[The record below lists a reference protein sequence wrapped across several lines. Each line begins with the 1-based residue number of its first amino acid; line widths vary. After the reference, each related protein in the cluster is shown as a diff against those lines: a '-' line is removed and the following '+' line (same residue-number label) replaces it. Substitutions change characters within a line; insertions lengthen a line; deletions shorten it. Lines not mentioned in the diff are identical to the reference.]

1 MVLKSPRCRAATFL
15 YQKNSKRSERR
26 RERWDS
32 FLDDWLLVGKANV
45 ESSHRWRCEETL
57 YWCFSFQSSS
67 FATGYRRLSSSMF
80 FEITSS
86 GTSVREHSMFEKTT
100 DHDLEISV
108 KKWLVYAKDREGA
121 HPIE

>member
-1 MVLKSPRCRAATFL
+1 MVLRSPRCRAATFL
-15 YQKNSKRSERR
+15 YQKNSKRSETR

-57 YWCFSFQSSS
+57 DLCFFFSIFFCYRLQ
-67 FATGYRRLSSSMF
+67 ATLQLHVLYN
-80 FEITSS
+80 IIVA
-86 GTSVREHSMFEKTT
+86 SVREHSMFEKTT
-100 DHDLEISV
+100 DHDLENSV

>member
-1 MVLKSPRCRAATFL
+1 MC
-15 YQKNSKRSERR
+15 

-32 FLDDWLLVGKANV
+32 FLDNWLLVGKANV

-57 YWCFSFQSSS
+57 DLCFSFQSSS

-80 FEITSS
+80 FAITSS
-86 GTSVREHSMFEKTT
+86 VKSVREHSMFEKTT
-100 DHDLEISV
+100 DHDVENIV
-108 KKWLVYAKDREGA
+108 KKWLVYAEDREGA